1 MAKGRFLSKKISAD
15 KEVNDFGDPWSML
28 AWTWAIAHLDKD
40 GKIYGD
46 PEMLRSIIFPR
57 QRKVTA
63 KMMES
68 YIFQWRD
75 AEKIIYYESKG
86 DRFIQFL
93 NFEKNQPGL
102 RKEREPES
110 DIPSFN
116 PDNCR
121 IIVGSLSEECTVK
134 LSQVEVEEQLP
145 SSPPVHVSPDDW
157 KAEYSLN
164 KEQYMEFEK
173 SNTVL
178 ILNILLSVAGFYPQK
193 RESDTVM
200 KTIIHIAERHKIV
213 ITPKTS
219 SQVADILRPYY
230 LAWCK
235 RKSKNGHPYSKTSLV
250 WLLEWAAVGE
260 IPTENIPKKDKLTVA
275 DVGQQLSKDE
285 IRSMADDLRAA
296 KKAREEKGIPVEIP
310 AEVDA

>member
-1 MAKGRFLSKKISAD
+1 
-15 KEVNDFGDPWSML
+15 
-28 AWTWAIAHLDKD
+28 
-40 GKIYGD
+40 
-46 PEMLRSIIFPR
+46 
-57 QRKVTA
+57 
-63 KMMES
+63 
-68 YIFQWRD
+68 
-75 AEKIIYYESKG
+75 
-86 DRFIQFL
+86 
-93 NFEKNQPGL
+93 
-102 RKEREPES
+102 
-110 DIPSFN
+110 
-116 PDNCR
+116 
-121 IIVGSLSEECTVK
+121 
-134 LSQVEVEEQLP
+134 
-145 SSPPVHVSPDDW
+145 
-157 KAEYSLN
+157 
-164 KEQYMEFEK
+164 
-173 SNTVL
+173 
-178 ILNILLSVAGFYPQK
+178 
-193 RESDTVM
+193 M
-200 KTIIHIAERHKIV
+200 KTIIHIAERHKIE